1 MKLFT
6 LGPVEMFPHTLET
19 ASKPIP
25 YFRTPEFSSVV
36 LESEKLL
43 KAFAKAQ
50 DDAKT
55 VFLTASGTA
64 AMEATVINCFDRRD
78 KLLVI
83 DGGSFG
89 HRFTQICD
97 IHEIPYDSIKLTYPT
112 PLTREALYRY
122 DKGGY
127 TALLVN
133 LDETSTGQLYDIGLL
148 SEFCRRNNMLL
159 VVDAISAFLADP
171 IDMENSCI
179 DVLIFSSQ
187 KSLALGPG
195 LSVIMLS
202 PKIYDERIK
211 DSKPKTMYFDFN
223 SYIDNGK
230 RGQTPFT
237 PAVRVIYELHD
248 MLKHIEAA
256 GGVEQRIA
264 HIAKVAAD
272 FRERIKTM
280 GLSLPPYNLS
290 NAVTP
295 LYFPDG
301 NAKAVYERLKEDY
314 DVYVTP
320 NGGELADSVLRVGH
334 LGNHTVEDNVM
345 LVELMKKVMS

>member
-19 ASKPIP
+19 AAKPIP

-36 LESEKLL
+36 LDSEKLL
-43 KAFAKAQ
+43 KNFAKAPSE
-50 DDAKT
+50 AKT

-64 AMEATVINCFDRRD
+64 AMEATVINCFDKND
-78 KLLVI
+78 KLLII

-97 IHEIPYDSIKLTYPT
+97 IHGIPYDSVKLPYPA
-112 PLTREALYRY
+112 PLTREALYRF
-122 DKGGY
+122 DNSGH

-133 LDETSTGQLYDIGLL
+133 LDETSTGQLYDIDLI
-148 SEFCRRNNMLL
+148 SEFCKKNGMLL

-171 IDMENSCI
+171 IDMENSGI
-179 DVLIFSSQ
+179 DALIFSSQ

-195 LSVIMLS
+195 LSIVMLS
-202 PKIYDERIK
+202 PKMYEERIK
-211 DSKPKTMYFDFN
+211 NSKPKTMYFDFN
-223 SYIDNGK
+223 SYIENGK

-237 PAVRVIYELHD
+237 PAVRVIYELYD
-248 MLKHIEAA
+248 MLKHIDAE

-264 HIAKVAAD
+264 HIAAVASD
-272 FRERIKTM
+272 FRERIKSM
-280 GLSLPPYNLS
+280 GLSLPGYNVS

-295 LYFPDG
+295 IYFPDG

-320 NGGELADSVLRVGH
+320 TGGELADSVLRVGH
-334 LGNHTVEDNVM
+334 LGNHTIEDNIM
-345 LVELMKKVMS
+345 LVDLMKKVML